1 MSGETKVWNSIAT
14 PFFDK
19 SRVNASWSS
28 RCLVFLAL
36 LLIGTVILDVL
47 LINFNVSNTIV
58 QIINALSILFVLIL
72 SFLISF
78 LQFYASQL
86 RDEAEL
92 ARRTSYWT
100 KMGDSKALETLF
112 GSLNNNIHNL
122 KLTQN
127 MFNHD
132 RKRIQLNDVL
142 DIAKTAY
149 KNMLWTTKLM
159 EKKKKQMGINLFF
172 ILLFTFIIIAVAL
185 MANFFPENWRDI
197 TIQLVFRT
205 MAGLF
210 PLFFTWIFNV
220 LRFYSRT
227 KNISDRSSMFH
238 IFLSSHLSTLKENDE
253 MSILYF
259 LFECLRNLQEYAVL
273 LVHRTETESVHK
285 KYKERLKP
293 EIDQAVCD
301 LFQG

>member
-1 MSGETKVWNSIAT
+1 MSGEIKVWNNIAT

-19 SRVNASWSS
+19 SRVSASWSS

-36 LLIGTVILDVL
+36 LLIGTAVLDVL
-47 LINFNVSNTIV
+47 FVIFNISNFIVQLING
-58 QIINALSILFVLIL
+58 LSILFIVAL
-72 SFLISF
+72 SFLVSS
-78 LQFYASQL
+78 LEYYSSYL
-86 RDEAEL
+86 RDRAEL

-100 KMGDSKALETLF
+100 KIGDPSSLTTLF
-112 GSLNNNIHNL
+112 GTLSDNIHNL
-122 KLTQN
+122 TLTQN

-132 RKRIQLNDVL
+132 RKRIQVDEVL

-159 EKKKKQMGINLFF
+159 EKKKKQMVINL
-172 ILLFTFIIIAVAL
+172 ILIILFTAIIIAAAL

-253 MSILYF
+253 RSILYF

-285 KYKERLKP
+285 KYKEQLKP